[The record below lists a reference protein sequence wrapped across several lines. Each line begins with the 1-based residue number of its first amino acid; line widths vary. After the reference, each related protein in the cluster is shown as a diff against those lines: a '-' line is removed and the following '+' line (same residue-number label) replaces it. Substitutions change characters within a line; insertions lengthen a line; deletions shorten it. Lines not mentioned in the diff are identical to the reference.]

1 MFGLCKPNSRVT
13 SAVFLAYNSMRRA
26 SQFKPVT
33 HVIFDMD
40 GLILDTEHIYESSC
54 REILKSFGKEYPF
67 VTRMKVLGTTEQATA
82 RIIINDLDLPI
93 TIQQFLDKQHIICRR
108 EFKKLDLLKGA
119 DRLIHNLHQTK
130 VPFCL
135 ATSSGKE
142 MAELKM
148 SNHPKLFDLFEHK
161 VYGSTD
167 PEVKEGKPAPDIFL
181 VAAKRFKDHPEPSA
195 CLVFE
200 DSPNGVRAAVDAG
213 MQSVM
218 VPDSIVPEQQRKA
231 ATIVLKSLDEF
242 NPKLF
247 NLPKMY
253 NMYCTM

>member
-1 MFGLCKPNSRVT
+1 MIK
-13 SAVFLAYNSMRRA
+13 FLRPIGRFQSIASPIHSLRRQF
-26 SQFKPVT
+26 SQINPVT

-54 REILKSFGKEYPF
+54 REILRSFGKDYPYE
-67 VTRMKVLGTTEQATA
+67 TRMRVLGTTEQATA
-82 RIIINDLDLPI
+82 AIIINELNVPI
-93 TIQQFLDKQHIICRR
+93 TVQQFIDKQHEICRR
-108 EFKKLDLLKGA
+108 EFTKLNLMKGA
-119 DRLIHNLHQTK
+119 DRLISNLHNAK

-135 ATSSGKE
+135 ATSSGQD

-148 SNHPKLFDLFEHK
+148 SSHQKLFDLFEHK

-181 VAAKRFKDHPEPSA
+181 VAANRFVSGPEPQA

-200 DSPNGVRAAVDAG
+200 DSPNGVRAAVSAG

-218 VPDSIVPEQQRKA
+218 VPDTIVPAEQRTA
-231 ATIVLKSLDEF
+231 ATIVLNTLDDF

-247 NLPKMY
+247 SLPY
-253 NMYCTM
+253 

>member
-1 MFGLCKPNSRVT
+1 MKLLRPIGRFQSIT
-13 SAVFLAYNSMRRA
+13 SPGFNLRRQF
-26 SQFKPVT
+26 SQIKPVT

-54 REILKSFGKEYPF
+54 REILRSFGKEYPYE
-67 VTRMKVLGTTEQATA
+67 TRMRVLGTTEQATA
-82 RIIINDLDLPI
+82 AIIINELNVPI
-93 TIQQFLDKQHIICRR
+93 TVQQFIDKQHVICRR
-108 EFKKLDLLKGA
+108 EFKKLNLMKGA
-119 DRLIHNLHQTK
+119 DRLIFNLHNAK

-135 ATSSGKE
+135 ATSSGQD

-148 SNHPKLFDLFEHK
+148 SSHQKLFDLFEHK

-181 VAAKRFKDHPEPSA
+181 VAANRFRSRPEPTA

-200 DSPNGVRAAVDAG
+200 DSPNGVRAAVSAG
-213 MQSVM
+213 MQSVL
-218 VPDSIVPEQQRKA
+218 VPDTIVPAEQRTA
-231 ATIVLKSLDEF
+231 ATIVLKTLDDF

-247 NLPKMY
+247 SLPY
-253 NMYCTM
+253 